1 MIIKT
6 EISSFDE
13 FRPWSGGKDTLD
25 ELTYEQQ
32 QRLFEYA
39 EELFPDGCTDTELN
53 DWLWF
58 DRDSIYEYLGI
69 DDRGNEIGSRE
80 WASAILTD
88 YADDYSNISQF
99 GNIYNL
105 ITTYLDEE
113 YCDDDYDDE
122 DNLKNSFDR
131 FVFENWR
138 EFATH
143 QLSAWHSD
151 IELDDIRE
159 WVLEQYDDEEHIP
172 DIDDVEEEFAK
183 FAAELIEPEQ
193 S

>member
-1 MIIKT
+1 MTMIIKT

-13 FRPWSGGKDTLD
+13 FKPWSGGKDTLD
-25 ELTYEQQ
+25 DLTYEQQ
-32 QRLFEYA
+32 ERLFEYA
-39 EELFPDGCTDTELN
+39 EELFHDGCTDTELN

-58 DRDSIYEYLGI
+58 ERDSIYEYLGI

-88 YADDYSNISQF
+88 YADEYSNVSQF

-122 DNLKNSFDR
+122 DDLKDSFNH
-131 FVFENWR
+131 FVLEKWK

-159 WVLEQYDDEEHIP
+159 WLDENYDDEEHIP
-172 DIDDVEEEFAK
+172 DMDDVEKEFDIFAK
-183 FAAELIEPEQ
+183 SLVEPE
-193 S
+193 